1 MEIWDR
7 KMLEGWEYTVG
18 DPYLFKPEKKRQ
30 SPGWHLH
37 EYSELDVNRGVGT
50 EVTSSAPYPN

>member
-1 MEIWDR
+1 
-7 KMLEGWEYTVG
+7 MLEGWEYTVG

-30 SPGWHLH
+30 IPGWHLH